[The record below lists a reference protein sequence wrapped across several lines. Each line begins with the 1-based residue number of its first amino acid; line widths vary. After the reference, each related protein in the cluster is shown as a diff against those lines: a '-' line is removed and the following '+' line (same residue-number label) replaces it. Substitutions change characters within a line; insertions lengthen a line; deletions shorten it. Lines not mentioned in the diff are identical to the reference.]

1 LRWVERGGP
10 AVSAPTSR
18 GFGMTLIEQSAR
30 GEGGDARMV
39 VEAEGITWELTLRL
53 PRPAVHVASRPKSAA
68 VEQPSSAQPGQAR
81 AIVNAP
87 ARLVVEDEPLVALE
101 IVACLEDAGAEIH
114 GQAGTVKDAIRI
126 IESASFDAALLD
138 NNLGGEP
145 VDEIT
150 AALTRR
156 KVPFLF
162 VTGYGS
168 ASLPRAF
175 GKVALVAKPFSQ
187 QQLVEAA
194 AQLVDQRGDI
204 VRLKK

>member
-1 LRWVERGGP
+1 MRY
-10 AVSAPTSR
+10 ASSR
-18 GFGMTLIEQSAR
+18 
-30 GEGGDARMV
+30 
-39 VEAEGITWELTLRL
+39 
-53 PRPAVHVASRPKSAA
+53 
-68 VEQPSSAQPGQAR
+68 
-81 AIVNAP
+81 
-87 ARLVVEDEPLVALE
+87 ARL
-101 IVACLEDAGAEIH
+101 
-114 GQAGTVKDAIRI
+114 
-126 IESASFDAALLD
+126 SAALLD

>member
-1 LRWVERGGP
+1 DPIGSGFVAGLARPSGNITGFMLFESSVTGKWLAMLREI
-10 AVSAPTSR
+10 APD
-18 GFGMTLIEQSAR
+18 LAR
-30 GEGGDARMV
+30 
-39 VEAEGITWELTLRL
+39 
-53 PRPAVHVASRPKSAA
+53 
-68 VEQPSSAQPGQAR
+68 
-81 AIVNAP
+81 
-87 ARLVVEDEPLVALE
+87 
-101 IVACLEDAGAEIH
+101 
-114 GQAGTVKDAIRI
+114 
-126 IESASFDAALLD
+126 DAALLD
-138 NNLGGEP
+138 NNLRGEP
-145 VDEIT
+145 VDEIA

-168 ASLPRAF
+168 ENLPRAF